1 MKKARAPSAAAVT
14 RVQIRAAGP
23 SQGANTAPYGGSAA
37 ATAASVGVHIRHRGF
52 TLIELLIALGLL
64 ALMSAVLFGSLRIA
78 GRSWDAG
85 EAKAEAT
92 SGMRLAGDYLR
103 TQLSAQHPQRMRKIA
118 EFPLLFSGD
127 RDEIRF
133 TAPLPGRVGLGGM
146 QYYRLA
152 LSQVPGKR
160 ETALVLERMIPDTD
174 ALAMPTFAEA
184 ERSVLADD
192 VKALKISYLGR
203 DKGMTYDTAPTWR
216 GRWDDSQLLPI
227 LIRVE
232 VTPREGAPWPALVVA
247 PRAAP
252 EAGCRAWDTVRTQC
266 VGA

>member
-1 MKKARAPSAAAVT
+1 MNAGRPS
-14 RVQIRAAGP
+14 RRQ
-23 SQGANTAPYGGSAA
+23 
-37 ATAASVGVHIRHRGF
+37 RGF

-64 ALMSAVLFGSLRIA
+64 ALMSSVLFGSLRLA
-78 GRSWDAG
+78 GRSYDAG
-85 EAKAEAT
+85 EEKAQAS

-118 EFPLLFSGD
+118 EFPLLFSGT
-127 RDEIRF
+127 RDEVRF

-146 QYYRLA
+146 WYFRLA
-152 LSQVPGKR
+152 VAQVPGKR
-160 ETALVLERMIPDTD
+160 ETALVLDRVIPDVD
-174 ALAMPTFAEA
+174 ALDMPNFNEA

-203 DKGMTYDTAPTWR
+203 DKGSSLDVAPTWR
-216 GRWDDSQLLPI
+216 GNWDDSQLLPV
-227 LIRVE
+227 LIQVE
-232 VTPREGAPWPALVVA
+232 VTPRQGPPWPPLVIA

-252 EAGCRAWDTVRTQC
+252 EAGCRAWDTIRIQC